1 MGMDGT
7 FTMSADILVLATLC
21 GAMVKFVLYP
31 LIYPALVALGVP
43 PQLEEDNRFKTSVSI
58 ALSLLVS
65 LVVCVVGGISARPDG
80 LTATLWLMLGTSLIA
95 IGQHHLLKNL
105 IGESR

>member
-1 MGMDGT
+1 MGMDNT
-7 FTMSADILVLATLC
+7 LTISADILVLATLC

-31 LIYPALVALGVP
+31 LIYPALVALGLP
-43 PQLEEDNRFKTSVSI
+43 SQLEEDNRFKTSVSI
-58 ALSLLVS
+58 ALSLLLS
-65 LVVCVVGGISARPDG
+65 LVVSVVGGIGGRPDG

-105 IGESR
+105 MDERR